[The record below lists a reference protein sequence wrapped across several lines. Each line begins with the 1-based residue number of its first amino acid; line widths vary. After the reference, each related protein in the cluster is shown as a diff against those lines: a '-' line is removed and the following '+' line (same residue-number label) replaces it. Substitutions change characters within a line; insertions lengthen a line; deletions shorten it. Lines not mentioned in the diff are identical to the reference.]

1 MSESCTKPDER
12 WLTLMNETSAWF
24 DSPAGQQLLDQ
35 ERRVIGQEL
44 SRCFGSYLVHYGP
57 FANAAIEPQK
67 VVDATR
73 LRYQDMTSTGNQK
86 RDPGGVTWRD
96 CSAFALQASFTLTEA
111 FRLPTSIPLLHSRH
125 VVTFVHNQ

>member
-1 MSESCTKPDER
+1 MSGSCTKPDER

-67 VVDATR
+67 I
-73 LRYQDMTSTGNQK
+73 K
-86 RDPGGVTWRD
+86 RSVRWGHRSPVSRSCVRSSHGR
-96 CSAFALQASFTLTEA
+96 SANT
-111 FRLPTSIPLLHSRH
+111 LPTSWWFSTASTSVSRPTPCCAKQP
-125 VVTFVHNQ
+125 VASGRAGIC